1 MLSTRH
7 EVFFQVAQEKSFS
20 KAALVLFISQPAISK
35 HIKALEQ
42 EYKTKLFERKG
53 LHIELTPAGSLL
65 FEKLVEVKNIQEQTT
80 HDISLLSNALE
91 VEGKLKLGASTTVAL
106 YILPKV
112 LSVFHKQHPK
122 IDITLL
128 NRNTEIVLAALVNK
142 EINLGIVEG
151 HGKLSNVDYIPF
163 ITDKVIAVCSKK
175 SPIAKKK
182 NYRIEEIITMPI
194 ALRERGSGTLAALKA
209 VLEDHNIK
217 ENNLQVKVKL
227 GGTAALKNFIIESD
241 CLGFLPQRSVIKEIK
256 YGELVEVSFDELNI
270 ERSFYFIQRQGETSN
285 LNKSFI
291 KQAKAIYNI

>member
-65 FEKLVEVKNIQEQTT
+65 FEKLLQVKNIQEQTT
-80 HDISLLSNALE
+80 HDISILTNALQA
-91 VEGKLKLGASTTVAL
+91 EGKLKLGASTTVAL

-112 LSVFHKQHPK
+112 LSVFHKHHPN

-128 NRNTEIVLAALVNK
+128 NRNTEIVLDALIKK

-151 HGKLSNVDYIPF
+151 NGRLSNVDYTPF

-175 SPIAKKK
+175 SPIAKKRL
-182 NYRIEEIITMPI
+182 YTIGEITSLPI
-194 ALRERGSGTLAALKA
+194 ALRERGSGTLAVLKT
-209 VLEDHNIK
+209 VLEENGIK
-217 ENNLQVKVKL
+217 ENSLLVKVKL
-227 GGTAALKNFIIESD
+227 GGTEALKNFIIESD
-241 CLGFLPQRSVIKEIK
+241 CLGFLPHRSVLKEIK
-256 YGELVEVSFDELNI
+256 HGELVEITFEGLNI
-270 ERSFYFIQRQGETSN
+270 ERNFYFIQRQGETSN

-291 KQAKAIYNI
+291 KQAKSIHNI